1 MERIASEE
9 VLKEAVVGRL
19 ISENALLPKRV
30 AVKRLVD
37 LADGEAIREE
47 IVKIDKHLPHS
58 ISSNVR
64 DLDSVTQS
72 VKEDLMQQAL
82 IMMNSELRK

>member
-1 MERIASEE
+1 MEKITPEE
-9 VLKEAVVGRL
+9 VLKEAVVGRI

-30 AVKRLVD
+30 AIKRLVD
-37 LADGEAIREE
+37 LVDGEEIREE
-47 IVKIDKHLPHS
+47 IVKTDKHLPHS

-64 DLDSVTQS
+64 GLDSVTQS
-72 VKEDLMQQAL
+72 VKEYLMQQAL

>member
-1 MERIASEE
+1 MERITSEE
-9 VLKEAVVGRL
+9 VLKEAVVGRI

-30 AVKRLVD
+30 AIKRLVD

-47 IVKIDKHLPHS
+47 IVKTDKRLPHS
-58 ISSNVR
+58 ISRNVR

-72 VKEDLMQQAL
+72 VKEDLTHQAL